1 MPHDRVGLEGYHAAR
16 GSAASLP
23 WPFWACLAAVFV
35 GWFPCDT
42 LTMTV
47 GALRLHFHFFDLASV
62 IARPSRLVVGVNRGD
77 ALTLPFGVLCL
88 AAIAAPLA
96 PSYLRH
102 RLARFG
108 PCVPLC
114 LMLACGVILYGVTSG
129 DTFTAAP
136 GTGSIANALIRFGNT
151 LAGHASAVV
160 ARHIT
165 IGLGVWMSLPA
176 AVYLARGAVRGRWG
190 YADRLPLPTT
200 TSTTP
205 AAIPTP
211 VRSLSTHEPQ
221 SARTP

>member
-1 MPHDRVGLEGYHAAR
+1 MTPDVAGLKRHDTAR
-16 GSAASLP
+16 GSAVSLP
-23 WPFWACLAAVFV
+23 WPFWVCLAALFV

-42 LTMTV
+42 LSTTV

-62 IARPSRLVVGVNRGD
+62 IVRPSRLVTGVNRGD

-88 AAIAAPLA
+88 AAIAASLA
-96 PSYLRH
+96 PCYLRH

-108 PCVPLC
+108 PCIPLC

-129 DTFTAAP
+129 DTFTAGP
-136 GTGSIANALIRFGNT
+136 GAGSITNALTRFGNT

-176 AVYLARGAVRGRWG
+176 AIYLARGAVRGRWG
-190 YADRLPLPTT
+190 YADRLPMPTT
-200 TSTTP
+200 TNTTP
-205 AAIPTP
+205 AAMPTP
-211 VRSLSTHEPQ
+211 PTHGGM
-221 SARTP
+221 S

>member
-1 MPHDRVGLEGYHAAR
+1 MANDVFGSEGYGTGR
-16 GSAASLP
+16 GSTVPLP
-23 WPFWACLAAVFV
+23 WPFWVCLAALLV

-42 LTMTV
+42 LSTTV
-47 GALRLHFHFFDLASV
+47 GVLRLHFHFFDLASV
-62 IARPSRLVVGVNRGD
+62 IARPSRMVTGVNRGD

-88 AAIAAPLA
+88 AAIAATLA
-96 PSYLRH
+96 PRYLRH

-114 LMLACGVILYGVTSG
+114 LMLACGVILYRVTSG

-136 GTGSIANALIRFGNT
+136 GGGSIANALTQFGNT

-176 AVYLARGAVRGRWG
+176 AIYLARGAVRGRWG
-190 YADRLPLPTT
+190 YADRLPMPTT

-211 VRSLSTHEPQ
+211 PTHGGM
-221 SARTP
+221 S